1 MRASVLNTRAG
12 SQRFCQVL
20 AAPRLAC
27 AANSKSLRA
36 SQKCHALHDLTSF
49 EGDRHACIAKLEEL
63 SRRRRARRAA
73 APATA
78 GSCVGSDPA
87 ARTADVRHSSP
98 SSEDS
103 PWPEEL
109 QDLFSAAASASDS
122 GGHASCED
130 EVLPLLLFGPSD
142 GMSLQ
147 PQLEEMDEAKWPWP
161 LPECT
166 TLELKLPAAASPT
179 LFPSSGLRSEL
190 LSTREFDTPVLQAQA
205 AVRPGCTLLSLDLH
219 ALPPKRRQGAEPLLA
234 ALLARSSFVARQ
246 ARAAAEAG
254 QRGVQLS
261 LRGCGSSNTAAR
273 SGPGSGWRALFAPGL
288 MVSSAFEEDSA
299 SVPRTRAS
307 PLALL
312 STRDALLHVTSAVAG
327 GGAAN
332 ALWVRV
338 NGQYLA
344 TEPAT
349 SGDAMTIVLP
359 ASGATGC
366 ALVEVEYAGAV
377 SGTPL
382 HVLLCTDAAIVVE
395 LTATGVALSNA
406 DCSEVEWRR
415 LQRAVWALGCALA
428 AHAAPHVV
436 AATPHRRRVA
446 LAAAGAAASM
456 RYGWSSALCA
466 CLRALQA
473 AAEGCDSATVAAAV
487 VAPSGASL
495 LHQAAM
501 CNDGDA
507 EMVKLTL
514 LHAPAVQRG
523 RATSR
528 DVNLKTPLHFA
539 ARAGNLAAV
548 RVLCDASAAAADID
562 AVADASDAALDWLCA
577 RDCSGR
583 TPAEAAQSV
592 FGLSDLNAS
601 LRARAAAGIAYA
613 RATAAAVNPEE
624 RGLALPAHAVEAV
637 LSSLGTTENVTD
649 AHQMARALLRQLAR
663 AIEVRE
669 ARMDDTT
676 ASAGA
681 MTRLFG
687 SSSTPPSARL
697 HAYRSTLLL
706 TVFISTVCVFSRA
719 LNPVLDDAAIAA
731 SMPEP
736 PWDVWQ
742 RTPTV
747 MCCSGAFS
755 GPVPLLR
762 EAALVV
768 FALVGLMPLHG
779 TLHALRDKH
788 IVTLHAALVF
798 FFLLF
803 DVSICAYVT
812 YSRYGARFAAEG
824 MWLRMQ
830 WQSGIKQVI
839 LSIAYHFSTEMR
851 LPPTIHAAL
860 FGMRGV
866 LPLLVR
872 VAEAGSPAAWLA
884 PVARLRLLTVH
895 VGWDVVHAAVI
906 AACIVHNVA
915 TQRRRHK
922 KTQEV
927 QSRLAKVKDL

>member
-1 MRASVLNTRAG
+1 MSAPVLHTRAG

-27 AANSKSLRA
+27 AANSTPLRV
-36 SQKCHALHDLTSF
+36 SQKCHVLHDLTSF
-49 EGDRHACIAKLEEL
+49 EGDRHACIAKLEVL
-63 SRRRRARRAA
+63 SMRRRALRTA

-78 GSCVGSDPA
+78 GSCVGSAA
-87 ARTADVRHSSP
+87 ARTADARHSSP
-98 SSEDS
+98 SSEGL

-122 GGHASCED
+122 TGHACCED
-130 EVLPLLLFGPSD
+130 EVLPLLLFGPTD
-142 GMSLQ
+142 IMSLQ
-147 PQLEEMDEAKWPWP
+147 PQLEEMDEATWPWP

-166 TLELKLPAAASPT
+166 TLELKLPAAASPA

-190 LSTREFDTPVLQAQA
+190 LSTLEFDMPLLQAQA
-205 AVRPGCTLLSLDLH
+205 AVRPGCTLLSLDLY
-219 ALPPKRRQGAEPLLA
+219 ALPPERRQGAEPLLA

-246 ARAAAEAG
+246 ARAAAEAE

-261 LRGCGSSNTAAR
+261 LRGCGSSHAAAHIV
-273 SGPGSGWRALFAPGL
+273 PGRGWRALFAPSFVVAAAL
-288 MVSSAFEEDSA
+288 DEDAA

-327 GGAAN
+327 GGGAAN

-338 NGQYLA
+338 NGQYLT
-344 TEPAT
+344 TEPAK
-349 SGDAMTIVLP
+349 SGDAITIVLP

-366 ALVEVEYAGAV
+366 ALVEIECAGAV

-382 HVLLCTDAAIVVE
+382 HVLLCTDAAIVAE
-395 LTATGVALSNA
+395 LAATGVAPSNA
-406 DCSEVEWRR
+406 DCGEVEWRR

-473 AAEGCDSATVAAAV
+473 AAEGCDAATVAAAV

-501 CNDGDA
+501 CSDGDA

-514 LHAPAVQRG
+514 LHAPPVQRG

-528 DVNLKTPLHFA
+528 DANRKTPLHFA

-548 RVLCDASAAAADID
+548 RALCDASAAASNSDT
-562 AVADASDAALDWLCA
+562 VADASDAVLVWLCA
-577 RDCSGR
+577 RDSSGR
-583 TPAEAAQSV
+583 TPTEAAQSV
-592 FGLSDLNAS
+592 VGLSELNAS
-601 LRARAAAGIAYA
+601 LRTRAAAGIAHA
-613 RATAAAVNPEE
+613 RATAAAVDPEE

-637 LSSLGTTENVTD
+637 LSSLGATENASG
-649 AHQMARALLRQLAR
+649 AHHMARALLRQLAR

-669 ARMDDTT
+669 ARMDETT
-676 ASAGA
+676 AAAGA

-687 SSSTPPSARL
+687 SPSTPPSARL

-706 TVFISTVCVFSRA
+706 TVFISTVCVLSRT
-719 LNPVLDDAAIAA
+719 LNPVLDDATIAA
-731 SMPEP
+731 WMPEP

-768 FALVGLMPLHG
+768 FALLGLMPLHG

-812 YSRYGARFAAEG
+812 YSRYGAQFAAEG
-824 MWLRMQ
+824 AWLRMQ

-839 LSIAYHFSTEMR
+839 MSIAYHFSTEMR
-851 LPPTIHAAL
+851 LPPTVHSAL

-872 VAEAGSPAAWLA
+872 VAEAGRAAAWLA

-895 VGWDVVHAAVI
+895 VGWDVAHAAVI
-906 AACIVHNVA
+906 AACMVHNVA

-922 KTQEV
+922 KTQEEK
-927 QSRLAKVKDL
+927 SRLAKAKDL